1 MKGCLFRCFI
11 IIFGLVFLS
20 YMKKKSIRL
29 TADQCLEHV
38 WLKQY
43 PKKVEIIETP
53 IQNEIKTSD
62 IVSPI
67 IEVEVG
73 DLE

>member
-20 YMKKKSIRL
+20 YANSIRL

-53 IQNEIKTSD
+53 VQNESKTSD
-62 IVSPI
+62 IASPI

-73 DLE
+73 ELE